1 MQIIKADNQEY
12 KLKTYEDNKIRSQEI
27 EIAQ

>member
-1 MQIIKADNQEY
+1 MQIIKPDNQEY
-12 KLKTYEDNKIRSQEI
+12 KLKTYEDNKIRSQES